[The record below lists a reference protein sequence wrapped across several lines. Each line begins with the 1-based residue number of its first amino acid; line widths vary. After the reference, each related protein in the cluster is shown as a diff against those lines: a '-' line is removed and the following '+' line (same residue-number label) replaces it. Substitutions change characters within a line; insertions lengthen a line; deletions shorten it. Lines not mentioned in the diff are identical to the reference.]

1 MEYSIEYKI
10 FLIIYWSW
18 GNVMENIFKIFL
30 FLIILVFEDVNGRL
44 LKKGIKDGKFVYSK
58 LFVFEKWYIMWVYFV
73 C

>member
-1 MEYSIEYKI
+1 
-10 FLIIYWSW
+10 
-18 GNVMENIFKIFL
+18 MENIFKIFL

-58 LFVFEKWYIMWVYFV
+58 LFVFEKWYLLNIIWIYFV